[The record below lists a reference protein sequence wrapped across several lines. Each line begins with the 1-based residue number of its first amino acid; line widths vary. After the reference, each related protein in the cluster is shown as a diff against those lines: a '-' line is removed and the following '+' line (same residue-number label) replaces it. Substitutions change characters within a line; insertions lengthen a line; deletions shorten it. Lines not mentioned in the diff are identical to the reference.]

1 MIIIMIII
9 IFVIFIVTTM
19 MLMASEMAAIEV
31 HILSYLKSGM
41 EAPAEDVFAGE
52 GGETRDLRAPAA
64 RESENPFE
72 LQNDHRE
79 YLGSAWR
86 QYLVSE

>member
-1 MIIIMIII
+1 
-9 IFVIFIVTTM
+9 
-19 MLMASEMAAIEV
+19 MAPIEV
-31 HILSYLKSGM
+31 HIISYLKSGM

-72 LQNDHRE
+72 LKKYDNHGED
-79 YLGSAWR
+79 LGCNTWSLNEFPAKR
-86 QYLVSE
+86 

>member
-1 MIIIMIII
+1 M
-9 IFVIFIVTTM
+9 VSVVTPNPVTRVSDM
-19 MLMASEMAAIEV
+19 GGGRV
-31 HILSYLKSGM
+31 
-41 EAPAEDVFAGE
+41 APAEDVFAGE
-52 GGETRDLRAPAA
+52 GGETRDLSAPAA